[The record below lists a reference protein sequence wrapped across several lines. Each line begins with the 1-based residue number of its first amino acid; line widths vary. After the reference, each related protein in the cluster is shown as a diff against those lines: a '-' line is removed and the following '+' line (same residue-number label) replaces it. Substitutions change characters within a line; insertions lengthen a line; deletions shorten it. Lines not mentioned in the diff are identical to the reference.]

1 MFRKSLQRMEGE
13 IRQLEKELRY
23 ELPREIQKAVAMGD
37 LRENAEYQSALE
49 RQGFVRARLG
59 QLRKMVTE
67 LASIDVGSLPR
78 DRAGLGSR
86 VNLIDLDSGASVA
99 YELVLSEE
107 ADFPNGKVSVNSPIG
122 KALLGRGVGDEVV
135 VRAPAGDRSYEVEK
149 LLTVH
154 DRGEE
159 L

>member
-1 MFRKSLQRMEGE
+1 MEEE

-59 QLRKMVTE
+59 HLRKMVSE
-67 LASIDVGSLPR
+67 LSAVDVANLPR
-78 DRAGLGSR
+78 DRASLGSK
-86 VNLIDLDSGASVA
+86 VSLVDLDSGAKVF

-122 KALLGRGVGDEVV
+122 KGLLGKGVGEEVI
-135 VRAPAGDRSYEVEK
+135 VRAPAGDKSYEVEK
-149 LLTVH
+149 LLTIH
-154 DRGEE
+154 DRQDE